1 MATALRRISQVEILG
16 VEMENTVILAV
27 TAERVR
33 WNDRYSNDPL
43 RVSNAFIRASRA
55 SGVYVPRRVFFTQFG
70 FVLNRSETPYHR
82 WVMRTYRE
90 ASGGA
95 YSVGFC
101 VADTA
106 ELMLRGVKIE
116 NAILLMAHTS
126 FSGFKTA
133 GEMMG
138 VRLYHHHY
146 DGELAECG

>member
-70 FVLNRSETPYHR
+70 FVLNKWEAPGRR
-82 WVMRTYRE
+82 WTIRTYRE
-90 ASGGA
+90 SNG
-95 YSVGFC
+95 SVYPVGLST
-101 VADTA
+101 AITA
-106 ELMLRGVKIE
+106 ELMLRG
-116 NAILLMAHTS
+116 
-126 FSGFKTA
+126 
-133 GEMMG
+133 
-138 VRLYHHHY
+138 
-146 DGELAECG
+146 